1 MLTSRVSHAGSTHIE
16 TSHAAPSSITDPG
29 WVRLSGV
36 RVDKKRSLRL
46 PLADSKRAFRFVA
59 LWISAA
65 PPSAR
70 HVSVNELEL
79 FPAG

>member
-1 MLTSRVSHAGSTHIE
+1 M
-16 TSHAAPSSITDPG
+16 
-29 WVRLSGV
+29 

-79 FPAG
+79 FPAR